1 MNGVIKMNIKTVDIK
16 VPKVYLPMFKD
27 DAPENIIMWGGRGGG
42 KSYAAAYKVVSFC
55 MGKPSD
61 CTFFVGRLYADDI
74 PQSVFKQIRIAM
86 NDIGVKAEEISK
98 DRIKL
103 KGGCEIRF
111 SSFKDELNMRSSPR
125 TIGLYYEE
133 SQQAENIVTLMNLR
147 ATARRV
153 PGCFLFITSMNR
165 LKPNDA
171 MWELFKRIPD
181 SDKLEIYSCV
191 EDNPFASGSVMV
203 EYEQAKQQLARG
215 DMTEDEFN
223 LVWRGL
229 PNMDGEKSFYK
240 YSFLEASKD
249 KGDGVLNDEVYIG
262 KVAGVDLAFGG
273 TDLCV
278 YTEMEVYA
286 DKKRKVVRAES
297 WKPVSN
303 KDTAGRITQ
312 FIREGNV
319 LICGIDGGDG
329 GGKGIYEDVSGNF
342 HRQDV
347 EIVRYVPGVP
357 LKNSV
362 VAGHMAANM
371 RAYSHMKLR
380 NDLEL
385 GYIYGV
391 PARYVD
397 VMANLWKTATKEG
410 KIYIESK
417 EENRKHTGRSP
428 DENDSIVICNE
439 MANTLLKK
447 QTGDPILNNKLNM
460 LKSFS
465 ISANIG
471 IAKSK
476 GKKGLPKW
484 L

>member
-1 MNGVIKMNIKTVDIK
+1 MNTKTVNIKI
-16 VPKVYLPMFKD
+16 PEVYLPMFQD
-27 DAPENIIMWGGRGGG
+27 GAPENIIMWGGRGGG

-74 PQSVFKQIRIAM
+74 QQSVFKQIRIAM
-86 NDIGVKAEEISK
+86 NDLGVKAEEISK

-133 SQQAENIVTLMNLR
+133 SQQAENIITLMNLR

-153 PGCFLFITSMNR
+153 PNCFLFITSMNR

-181 SDKLEIYSCV
+181 SEKLEIYSCV
-191 EDNPFASGSVMV
+191 NDNPFASGSVMV
-203 EYEQAKQQLARG
+203 EYTQAKQQLERG

-223 LVWRGL
+223 LVWKGL
-229 PNMDGEKSFYK
+229 PNMDGDKTFYK

-249 KGDGVLNDEVYIG
+249 SGASQLHPDMLIG
-262 KVAGVDLAFGG
+262 KVAGVDLAYGG

-278 YTEMEVYA
+278 YTEMELYA
-286 DKKRKVVRAES
+286 DKKRRVVRAES

-303 KDTAGRITQ
+303 MDTIGRITQ
-312 FIREGNV
+312 FVREGN
-319 LICGIDGGDG
+319 LNMCGLDAGDG
-329 GGKGIYEDVSGNF
+329 GGKGVYEAVSENF
-342 HRQDV
+342 RRNDV
-347 EIVRYVPGVP
+347 EIVRYVPGVA

-385 GYIYGV
+385 GLVFGV
-391 PARYVD
+391 PSRYID
-397 VMANLWKTATKEG
+397 VMANIWKIATREG
-410 KIYIESK
+410 KVYIESK
-417 EENRKHTGRSP
+417 EDNRKHTGRSP

-439 MANTLLKK
+439 MANRFLANVR
-447 QTGDPILNNKLNM
+447 GDPVLNHKLNG
-460 LKSFS
+460 LKNVYE
-465 ISANIG
+465 SAIIG
-471 IAKSK
+471 AVKTK
-476 GKKGLPKW
+476 GRKGLPKW

>member
-1 MNGVIKMNIKTVDIK
+1 MEFCMKSVVKDIK
-16 VPKVYLPMFKD
+16 VPEVYLPLFSPNC
-27 DAPENIIMWGGRGGG
+27 PENVLLFGGRGGG
-42 KSYAAAYKVVSFC
+42 RSYTAAYKVVSFC
-55 MGKPSD
+55 MGKPDD
-61 CTFFVGRLYADDI
+61 CTFFVGRLFKDDI
-74 PQSVFKQIRIAM
+74 EKSVFRQIRIAM
-86 NDIGVKAEEISK
+86 KDLGVKADEISK
-98 DRIKL
+98 ERIKL
-103 KGGCEIRF
+103 HGGCEIRF
-111 SSFKDELNMRSSPR
+111 ESFKDELNLRSSPK
-125 TIGLYYEE
+125 TIGIFYEE
-133 SQQAENIVTLMNLR
+133 SQQADSVITLMNLR

-153 PGCFLFITSMNR
+153 PDCFLFIAAMNR
-165 LKPNDA
+165 TKPNDA
-171 MWELFKRIPD
+171 MWELFRRMDEK
-181 SDKLEIYSCV
+181 DKLLIYACV
-191 EDNPFASGSVMV
+191 WDNPFASGSVMK
-203 EYEQAKQQLARG
+203 EWEDAKRQLACN
-215 DMTEDEFN
+215 DITQDEYD
-223 LVWRGL
+223 LVWKGL

-342 HRQDV
+342 RRQDV

-385 GYIYGV
+385 GYVYGV

>member
-1 MNGVIKMNIKTVDIK
+1 MEITMKSIVKDIK
-16 VPKVYLPMFKD
+16 VPEVYLPLFSPNC
-27 DAPENIIMWGGRGGG
+27 PENVLLFGGRGGG
-42 KSYAAAYKVVSFC
+42 RSYTAAYKVVSFC
-55 MGKPSD
+55 MGKPDD
-61 CTFFVGRLYADDI
+61 CTFFVGRLFKDDI
-74 PQSVFKQIRIAM
+74 EKSVFRQIRIAM
-86 NDIGVKAEEISK
+86 KDLGVKADEVSK
-98 DRIKL
+98 ERIKL
-103 KGGCEIRF
+103 HGGCEIRF
-111 SSFKDELNMRSSPR
+111 ESFKDELNLRSSPK
-125 TIGLYYEE
+125 TIGIFYEE
-133 SQQAENIVTLMNLR
+133 AQQADSVITLMNLR

-153 PGCFLFITSMNR
+153 PDCFLFIAAMNR
-165 LKPNDA
+165 TKPNDA
-171 MWELFKRIPD
+171 MWELFKRID
-181 SDKLEIYSCV
+181 EKDKLLVYACV
-191 EDNPFASGSVMV
+191 WDNPFASGSVMT
-203 EYEQAKQQLARG
+203 EWEQAKRQLDRG
-215 DMTEDEFN
+215 DLTPDEYD
-223 LVWRGL
+223 LVWKGL

-249 KGDGVLNDEVYIG
+249 KGDGILSDELYIG

-342 HRQDV
+342 RRQDV

-362 VAGHMAANM
+362 VAGLMAANM

-385 GYIYGV
+385 GNVFGV

-397 VMANLWKTATKEG
+397 VMANIWKTATKEG
-410 KIYIESK
+410 KVYIESK
-417 EENRKHTGRSP
+417 EDNRKHTGRSP
-428 DENDSIVICNE
+428 DENDSLVICNE

-447 QTGDPILNNKLNM
+447 QVGDPILNNKLNM
-460 LKSFS
+460 LKNVFV
-465 ISANIG
+465 SANIVSV
-471 IAKSK
+471 KSK

>member
-1 MNGVIKMNIKTVDIK
+1 MKTIVKDLT
-16 VPKVYLPMFKD
+16 VPEVYLPMFKD

-86 NDIGVKAEEISK
+86 NDMGVKAQEISK

-240 YSFLEASKD
+240 YSFLEASND
-249 KGDGVLNDEVYIG
+249 KGDGVLNDEENYYKKYRTDNCEYDAMYLIKANAPINTEAHANVQSQLASGRVKLLIDERVA
-262 KVAGVDLAFGG
+262 KVKLMG
-273 TDLCV
+273 T
-278 YTEMEVYA
+278 
-286 DKKRKVVRAES
+286 RR
-297 WKPVSN
+297 
-303 KDTAGRITQ
+303 G
-312 FIREGNV
+312 
-319 LICGIDGGDG
+319 
-329 GGKGIYEDVSGNF
+329 
-342 HRQDV
+342 
-347 EIVRYVPGVP
+347 
-357 LKNSV
+357 
-362 VAGHMAANM
+362 
-371 RAYSHMKLR
+371 
-380 NDLEL
+380 
-385 GYIYGV
+385 
-391 PARYVD
+391 
-397 VMANLWKTATKEG
+397 
-410 KIYIESK
+410 
-417 EENRKHTGRSP
+417 
-428 DENDSIVICNE
+428 
-439 MANTLLKK
+439 
-447 QTGDPILNNKLNM
+447 
-460 LKSFS
+460 
-465 ISANIG
+465 
-471 IAKSK
+471 
-476 GKKGLPKW
+476 
-484 L
+484 

>member
-1 MNGVIKMNIKTVDIK
+1 MEFCMKTATTELK
-16 VPKVYLPMFKD
+16 VPEKYLPLFAPD
-27 DAPENIIMWGGRGGG
+27 CPENVLLHGGRGAGR
-42 KSYAAAYKVVSFC
+42 SYTAAYKVVLFC
-55 MGKPSD
+55 MGKPDD
-61 CTFFVGRLYADDI
+61 CTFFVMRFFKDDI
-74 PQSVFKQIRIAM
+74 PKSVHRQIRIAM
-86 NDIGVKAEEISK
+86 KDLGVKAEDISQE
-98 DRIKL
+98 RIKL

-111 SSFKDELNMRSSPR
+111 ESSKDEVNLRSSPR
-125 TIGLYYEE
+125 TIGCWIEE
-133 SQQAENIVTLMNLR
+133 GQQNDSIINLMNLR

-153 PGCFLFITSMNR
+153 PGCFLFLVSMNR

-171 MWELFKRIPD
+171 VWELFKRID
-181 SDKLEIYSCV
+181 EKDKLIIYACV
-191 EDNPFASGSVMV
+191 FDNPFASGSVLT
-203 EYEQAKQQLARG
+203 EWEQAKRQLERG
-215 DMTEDEFN
+215 DLTPDEYN
-223 LVWRGL
+223 LVWLGQ

-249 KGDGVLNDEVYIG
+249 KGDGILNDELYIG

-278 YTEMEVYA
+278 YTEMEVFA

-297 WKPVSN
+297 WKPVSH

-312 FIREGNV
+312 FLREGNV

-342 HRQDV
+342 RKQDI

-385 GYIYGV
+385 GYVFGV

-397 VMANLWKTATKEG
+397 VMANIWKTATKEG
-410 KIYIESK
+410 KVYIESK
-417 EENRKHTGRSP
+417 EDNRKHTGRSP
-428 DENDSIVICNE
+428 DENDSLVICNE

-465 ISANIG
+465 ISANINVV
-471 IAKSK
+471 KSK